1 MNIRVDLTTPIFDGT
16 EVVFRSPV
24 DCSQVTGLIVY
35 YNGGSKE
42 FAFADAH
49 GNNVGDIDHLFA
61 ENVVVKVILDVTTGM
76 AFVQNADTNA
86 YLENRFAD
94 IESRVG
100 GVPLVRFDLSRNMLD
115 VSKDMV
121 LPNGENWIF
130 DRKIATDASHG
141 LFSTMEQ
148 VYDLYDDLV
157 VKHEEWEMID
167 AATKA
172 GVEYPYYIKNGIPV
186 GKNRFNRNRVP
197 KEFLQQEIIGAD
209 GEKDTVEMTGTKIN
223 TGRPKSGHIDI
234 LTGVGG
240 TSSGSSHKVAKEN
253 LSKMILLQPGTYTL
267 SYVLDS
273 LSDHTPGDSEDA
285 YCVIRVF
292 GAVTRN
298 ADGAAIEAQEYT
310 VSQLTSKTYSNAEKT
325 TSGTRVTD
333 TFTINSERY
342 PEGQYVSIRRTTLYA
357 AIIRDVQIEKGD
369 AATTYTPYGKPAYR
383 YKLNENGACTDI
395 KAVDDPT
402 AQGDGWEIYYQ
413 MPTPAYT
420 LNLYHFSFVNNS
432 LLAAPGKTNEKRKIL
447 LVSGIHGDEK
457 AAPFN
462 SYLFCKRLSQL
473 CEEDDY
479 FRFAQAFD
487 VYVLPCVN
495 GYGQFHNTQWNANGI
510 NINRNFDSDWW
521 HSPDSGLTD
530 VTKRPGTMLFPG
542 VSPDSEFEVQLLQKL
557 VQELK
562 PDMVCDLHN
571 YTEADRFQFYSELAW
586 GKWMQLLYQSA
597 VDCSVAFKRKYPQY
611 FGEDIHLLRQ
621 SDVGQIECESRRGNL
636 GTWLRT
642 KGGVYFPALIEIS
655 QAINYI
661 AEEIKDED
669 ENHVGWRPAQYN
681 SAGSDKFGS
690 TTFSV
695 GEYTLRN
702 QLMRYGQFVLENKPK
717 EW

>member
-24 DCSQVTGLIVY
+24 DCSRVTGLIVY
-35 YNGGSKE
+35 HSGGSKE

-49 GNNVGDIDHLFA
+49 GNNVGNIDHLFG
-61 ENVVVKVILDVTTGM
+61 ENVVVKVILDITRGK
-76 AFVQNADTNA
+76 AFVQNADTNS
-86 YLENRFAD
+86 YLEGRF
-94 IESRVG
+94 EKS
-100 GVPLVRFDLSRNMLD
+100 PLVRFDLTRNMVD
-115 VSKDMV
+115 TTVISNDMT
-121 LPNGENWIF
+121 LPNGEKWNF
-130 DRKIATDASHG
+130 DRKTATDASHG
-141 LFSTMEQ
+141 LFSTQAQ
-148 VYDLYDDLV
+148 VYSLYDDLV
-157 VKHEEWEMID
+157 AKSPELWEKED

-172 GVEYPYYIKNGIPV
+172 GVEYPDHIKNGIPV
-186 GKNRFNRNRVP
+186 GKNLFNRNRVP
-197 KEFLQQEIIGAD
+197 GEFLQKEI
-209 GEKDTVEMTGTKIN
+209 KDASGNVTSVEEMTGTKIN

-240 TSSGSSHKVAKEN
+240 TSQGSSHSVEKEN
-253 LSKMILLQPGTYTL
+253 LAKMILLKPGTYTF
-267 SYVLDS
+267 SYKIDEVADYDG
-273 LSDHTPGDSEDA
+273 SDGNPRCT
-285 YCVIRVF
+285 IRAF
-292 GAVTRN
+292 GAITRN
-298 ADGAAIEAQEYT
+298 ASGYIDSDSYA
-310 VSQLTSKTYSNAEKT
+310 VSQLTKALKEKN
-325 TSGTRVTD
+325 GIQYD
-333 TFTINSERY
+333 TFTIEESDY
-342 PEGQYVSIRRTTLYA
+342 PDGQYVSLRRTTMYA
-357 AIIRDVQIEKGD
+357 SIISDVQIEEGS
-369 AATTYTPYGKPAYR
+369 AFTNYTPYGNPAYR
-383 YKLNENGACTDI
+383 YKLDENEACVDI
-395 KAVDDPT
+395 KSLNDPD
-402 AQGDGWEIYYQ
+402 AQGEGWQIYYQ

-462 SYLFCKRLSQL
+462 SYLFCKRLSQR

-495 GYGQFHNTQWNANGI
+495 GYGQFQNTQWNANGI

-521 HSPDSGLTD
+521 HSPVSGLTD
-530 VTKRPGTMLFPG
+530 ITKRPGTMLFPG
-542 VSPDSEFEVQLLQKL
+542 VNPDSEFEVQLLQNL
-557 VQELK
+557 VRELK

-586 GKWMQLLYQSA
+586 KEWAPLLYQSA
-597 VDCSVAFKRKYPQY
+597 VDCSVAFKRHHPEY

-661 AEEIKDED
+661 SGEIKDAEGK
-669 ENHVGWRPAQYN
+669 HVGWQPAQYN

-695 GEYTLRN
+695 GEFTLRN
-702 QLMRYGQFVLENKPK
+702 QLMRYGQFVLENKL
-717 EW
+717 